1 MDGLILWLRSSWISL
16 AEIYSLPNR
25 RFPFNSATVMSPITG
40 LDYHLVHTVIP
51 NPFPMLDSL
60 GAFLTKILLL
70 LASFAKWISK
80 VKN

>member
-1 MDGLILWLRSSWISL
+1 
-16 AEIYSLPNR
+16 
-25 RFPFNSATVMSPITG
+25 MSPITG

-51 NPFPMLDSL
+51 NPLPKLDSL
-60 GAFLTKILLL
+60 GDFLTKTPLL

>member
-1 MDGLILWLRSSWISL
+1 
-16 AEIYSLPNR
+16 
-25 RFPFNSATVMSPITG
+25 MSPITG

>member
-1 MDGLILWLRSSWISL
+1 ML
-16 AEIYSLPNR
+16 
-25 RFPFNSATVMSPITG
+25 PITG

-51 NPFPMLDSL
+51 NPSPKLDSL